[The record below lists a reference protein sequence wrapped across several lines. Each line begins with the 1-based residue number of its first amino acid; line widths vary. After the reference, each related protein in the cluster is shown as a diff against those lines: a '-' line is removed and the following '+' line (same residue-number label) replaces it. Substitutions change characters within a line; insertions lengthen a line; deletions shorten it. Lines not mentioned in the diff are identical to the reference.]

1 MICESRQEGG
11 KVGNRLAREHAS
23 QDRILPQE
31 IEEDGGGAARR
42 GWVRNMRRQ
51 NGNERKRLQYY
62 TLQHLARR

>member
-31 IEEDGGGAARR
+31 IEEDGGGAAWM
-42 GWVRNMRRQ
+42 GTEYAETEW
-51 NGNERKRLQYY
+51 K
-62 TLQHLARR
+62 